1 MHPKR
6 LAFIAAMGLLTVP
19 SVAQAYTIK
28 GYGVRDAGDRIVHRL
43 TICWPPSDRLHRF
56 EVAARSELLD
66 GGDKRIRYGSV
77 YARGCERWHQ
87 LPRQPASRG
96 NLLRPDQGA
105 SRTNRLDPVHP
116 LASVPITMRLG
127 LLVVFVLVGLA
138 LGAQIVRGRQ

>member
-43 TICWPPSDRLHRF
+43 TICSPPSDRLHRF

-77 YARGCERWHQ
+77 YARGCERWRFSYPDNLRLAGTYYGRIKVRLEQ
-87 LPRQPASRG
+87 TDWIQYTRWRPFPSR
-96 NLLRPDQGA
+96 
-105 SRTNRLDPVHP
+105 
-116 LASVPITMRLG
+116 
-127 LLVVFVLVGLA
+127 
-138 LGAQIVRGRQ
+138 